1 MYFQRLKDLRED
13 EDLQQSDIAQL
24 LDTTQPQYS
33 RYETGERDLPVKHL
47 VKLADFY
54 NVSADYILGRTNNK
68 IFRKK

>member
-13 EDLQQSDIAQL
+13 EDLQQSDIAKL

-47 VKLADFY
+47 VTLADFY
-54 NVSADYILGRTNNK
+54 NVSADYILGRKNNK